1 MGRSTAREAHLR
13 IALALREFA
22 PDDTGA
28 PAPPMAEAL
37 VEAAAG
43 DYPLLVD
50 HAHESGFGLCIGE
63 PPLTTAQVLVH
74 RGLVVA
80 LTLVGDRQRW
90 LLPTPMDPT
99 PAWVAAAEVH
109 GMVVVE
115 ILPPGT
121 WPTYRRGCSEDERIR
136 RFNARLRLATE
147 NAAVLHG
154 AATLIGDRRGHFPGL
169 G

>member
-1 MGRSTAREAHLR
+1 MGIHPSAARHAQLR
-13 IALALREFA
+13 LALALREFA
-22 PDDTGA
+22 QDDMGE
-28 PAPPMAEAL
+28 PMPPVAEAL
-37 VEAAAG
+37 VEAGAG

-50 HAHESGFGLCIGE
+50 HAHESGFSLCLGE
-63 PPLTTAQVLVH
+63 PPMTTAQLLVR
-74 RGLVVA
+74 RGLVAA

-90 LLPTPMDPT
+90 LLPTPMDPMG
-99 PAWVAAAEVH
+99 AWLAAAELH

-121 WPTYRRGCSEDERIR
+121 WPVYGRGCSERERVR

-154 AATLIGDRRGHFPGL
+154 AATLVGDT
-169 G
+169 